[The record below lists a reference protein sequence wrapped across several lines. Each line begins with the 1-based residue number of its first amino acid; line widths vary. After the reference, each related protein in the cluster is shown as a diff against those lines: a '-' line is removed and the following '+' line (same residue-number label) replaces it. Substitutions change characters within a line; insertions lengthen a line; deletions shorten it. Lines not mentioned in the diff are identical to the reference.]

1 MFSRMFPVL
10 MALIL
15 VIAVVGCEGDTGPA
29 GVAGATGATGQD
41 GTQGPAGQDGD
52 SVILA
57 FGAINGDLT
66 PPVIDV
72 SWPATVTVTITKI
85 APGFW
90 DVQLDGTFPS
100 AEGVVMASSAD
111 LSADPVLTAFVETW
125 SSTVITF
132 TVGALD
138 TGSGVLGDNA
148 FTYLVL
154 GQ

>member
-1 MFSRMFPVL
+1 MLARIVPVF
-10 MALIL
+10 MALFL
-15 VIAVVGCEGDTGPA
+15 VIAVAGCEGDTGPA
-29 GVAGATGATGQD
+29 GVAGATGQD
-41 GTQGPAGQDGD
+41 GAQGPAGQDGD

-57 FGAINGDLT
+57 FGAIDGGLI

-72 SWPATVTVTITKI
+72 SWPATVTVTITRL

-111 LSADPVLTAFVETW
+111 GSADPVLTAFVLSW

-138 TGSGVLGDNA
+138 TGTGVLGDNE